1 MNEHVLELALP
12 ESAHVD
18 EAVIMIQ
25 DRIDPTS
32 PRIRPSDMFLNGFDS
47 VGELIAH
54 HRSVN
59 HVLSL
64 IPQEDIYNATKTMYD
79 SGWSFRT
86 RNLGAIKYAFR
97 NNLINEWETLH
108 NAAITLMTAGNECD
122 DCCQAIIEFVYDSDA
137 CFGELKEVNGEI
149 IAYYNI
155 TSNLK
160 KIVTKSNA

>member
-1 MNEHVLELALP
+1 MNEHVIELALP
-12 ESAHVD
+12 ESTHVD
-18 EAVIMIQ
+18 EAVITIQ

-32 PRIRPSDMFLNGFDS
+32 PRIRPSDIFLNGFDS
-47 VGELIAH
+47 VGELIAY

-64 IPQEDIYNATKTMYD
+64 IPQEDIDNATKTMFD

-86 RNLGAIKYAFR
+86 SNQGAIKYAFR
-97 NNLINEWETLH
+97 NDLIDEWETLTD
-108 NAAITLMTAGNECD
+108 AAIQLMTAGNVCD

-149 IAYYNI
+149 IAYYNK
-155 TSNLK
+155 TSNLEK
-160 KIVTKSNA
+160 TVTKSNA